1 MSLLEI
7 DIAVGDLARVA
18 RIRMRT
24 RGRLRHGQGGLDA
37 RHNGRRKEKKNAAS
51 LDKDQSVW
59 FKGKR
64 KIDP

>member
-7 DIAVGDLARVA
+7 DIAVGDLTGVA

-24 RGRLRHGQGGLDA
+24 RGRLRHGQGGLNA
-37 RHNGRRKEKKNAAS
+37 RHDGRRKEKKNAAS
-51 LDKDQSVW
+51 LEKGQSER